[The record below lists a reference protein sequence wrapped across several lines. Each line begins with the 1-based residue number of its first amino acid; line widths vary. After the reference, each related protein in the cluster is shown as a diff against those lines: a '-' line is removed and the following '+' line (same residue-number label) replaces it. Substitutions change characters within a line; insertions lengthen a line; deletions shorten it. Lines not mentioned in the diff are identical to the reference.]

1 MRILAL
7 DLGERRIG
15 VAVSDPSG
23 TIARPL
29 GVIPRRS
36 RAEDFAA
43 IAALV
48 AEHGAEQVVV
58 GRPLTL
64 RGEVGP
70 QARWVEDY
78 ARALAE
84 ALPVPV
90 ELWDERYTTTTA
102 EVILETVRPPS
113 KRRRGDVDAVA
124 AAVILQDFLE
134 ARRDTKG
141 GDENDEVL

>member
-15 VAVSDPSG
+15 VAVSDPGG
-23 TIARPL
+23 TIARPV
-29 GVIPRRS
+29 GVIRRRS

-48 AEHGAEQVVV
+48 AEHGAERVVV

-64 RGEVGP
+64 RGEIGP

-78 ARALAE
+78 AQALAE

-90 ELWDERYTTTTA
+90 ELWDERYTTAVA
-102 EVILETVRPPS
+102 EEILETVRPPTR
-113 KRRRGDVDAVA
+113 RRRGDVDAIA
-124 AAVILQDFLE
+124 AAVILQDFLGAQGSGE
-134 ARRDTKG
+134 AEKQRG
-141 GDENDEVL
+141 

>member
-15 VAVSDPSG
+15 VAVSDPTG
-23 TIARPL
+23 TVARPV
-29 GVIPRRS
+29 GVLERKS

-43 IAALV
+43 IARLV
-48 AEHGAEQVVV
+48 AEHGVERVIV

-70 QARWVEDY
+70 QARWVEAY
-78 ARALAE
+78 AQALAE

-90 ELWDERYTTTTA
+90 ELWDERYTTVA
-102 EVILETVRPPS
+102 AQEILETLRRPG
-113 KRRRGDVDAVA
+113 KRRQRGDIDAVA
-124 AAVILQDFLE
+124 AAVLLQGFLE
-134 ARRDTKG
+134 ARSTTEG
-141 GDENDEVL
+141 TETAGDR